1 MSNKNLRS
9 NFLVQGSILA
19 LAGILVRV
27 IGMLYRIPVVN
38 IIGSDGNGIY
48 SAAYN
53 VYNIVLVLSS
63 YGLPMAVS
71 KLISARLADGE
82 YRNSAKIFV
91 CSLDVAAV
99 TGGVAC
105 FLLYFGSGWIE
116 RTFYPG
122 LPGMAVPLRVLA
134 PTVLIVAVLGVFRG
148 FYQGHGQME
157 PTAISQLLE
166 QIVNAVVSVTAG
178 YLLMRAYA
186 GQELQAA
193 HGAAGSTLG
202 TCLGALSALIFFL
215 GLTLVKRAVIRENI
229 NSDTGAAELIGTKFT
244 VRLILITVIPIIL
257 GQTFTNINSVVDDI
271 LFNSTAVRTMSA
283 TEVATQLGTYS
294 TCFILLLSIPQGIAS
309 SMSASMLP
317 SVVKSYTEK
326 SSRGVRQKLSQ
337 TIRITMIIAMPCFI
351 GLIVLGEPLI
361 RILFARYDSQ
371 MGEHMLWLGAISV
384 IFTTLQTISTSA
396 LQGIDHL
403 MTPVIHS
410 FISMLIHIALI
421 LVLLFGF
428 HMGIYS
434 LVLGYVQFPLVVFLL
449 NMKSLRGLV
458 HYRMP
463 IRRLFVRPLLCS
475 LIMGVLSRLVYA
487 GMHAVTGR
495 ALISFIPAFVVAV
508 VVYFGT
514 YILFKKYRI

>member
-19 LAGILVRV
+19 LAGVLVRV

-71 KLISARLADGE
+71 KLISGRLADGE
-82 YRNSAKIFV
+82 YRNSAKIFR
-91 CSLDVAAV
+91 CSLGVAAI

-105 FLLYFGSGWIE
+105 FLLYFGAGWIE

-122 LPGMAVPLRVLA
+122 LPGMAIPLRVLA
-134 PTVLIVAVLGVFRG
+134 PTVLIVAILGVFRG

-157 PTAISQLLE
+157 PTALSQLLE
-166 QIVNAVVSVTAG
+166 QIVNAIVSVTAG
-178 YLLMRAYA
+178 YLLMRAYE
-186 GQELQAA
+186 GQEYQAA

-215 GLTLVKRAVIRENI
+215 GLTFVKRAVLQKSVR
-229 NSDTGAAELIGTKFT
+229 SDPSTDIIGTKFT
-244 VRLILITVIPIIL
+244 IKLILITVIPIIL
-257 GQTFTNINSVVDDI
+257 GQTFTNINSVLDDI

-283 TEVATQLGTYS
+283 TTVATQLGTYS

-317 SVVKSYTEK
+317 SVVQSYTEK
-326 SSRGVRQKLSQ
+326 SKRGVRHKISK
-337 TIRITMIIAMPCFI
+337 TIRITMIIAMPCFV
-351 GLIVLGEPLI
+351 GLVVLGGPLI
-361 RILFARYDSQ
+361 QILFSSYDSQ
-371 MGEHMLWLGAISV
+371 MGAHMLWLGAISV
-384 IFTTLQTISTSA
+384 IFTTLQTITTSS

-410 FISMLIHIALI
+410 FISMLIHIVLI

-428 HMGIYS
+428 NLGIYS
-434 LVLGYVQFPLVVFLL
+434 LVIGYIQFPLVVFIL
-449 NMKSLRGLV
+449 NLRSLHSLV

-463 IRRLFVRPLLCS
+463 FRRLFVRPLICS
-475 LIMGVLSRLVYA
+475 IVMGIVCWLVYA
-487 GMHAVTGR
+487 GLHAATGSVI
-495 ALISFIPAFVVAV
+495 ISFIPAFVVAV
-508 VVYFGT
+508 VVYFGI
-514 YILFKKYRI
+514 YILMKKYRI

>member
-1 MSNKNLRS
+1 MSNRSLRS

-71 KLISARLADGE
+71 KLISARLAEGE
-82 YRNSAKIFV
+82 YRNSAQIFRSALILSV
-91 CSLDVAAV
+91 I
-99 TGGVAC
+99 TGGCAC
-105 FLLYFGSGWIE
+105 ALLYFGAGWIE
-116 RTFYPG
+116 RTLYPG
-122 LPGMAVPLRVLA
+122 LPGMAIPLRVLA

-157 PTAISQLLE
+157 PTAVSQLIE
-166 QIVNAVVSVTAG
+166 QIVNAVVSVAAG
-178 YLLMRAYA
+178 YLLMRAYT
-186 GQELQAA
+186 GQEYQAA

-215 GLTLVKRAVIRENI
+215 GLTLVKRSVFREKVE
-229 NSDTGAAELIGTKFT
+229 SDENGTTIETGYTLK
-244 VRLILITVIPIIL
+244 LILVTVIPIIL
-257 GQTFTNINSVVDDI
+257 GQTFTNINSVLDDI
-271 LFNSTAVRTMSA
+271 LFNSTAVQTMSA
-283 TEVATQLGTYS
+283 TQVATELGTYS

-317 SVVKSYTEK
+317 SVVQSYTAHSK
-326 SSRGVRQKLSQ
+326 KGVRQKLSQ

-351 GLIVLGEPLI
+351 GMVVLGEPLI

-371 MGEHMLWLGAISV
+371 MGEHMLWIGAISV
-384 IFTTLQTISTSA
+384 IFTTLQTITTSA
-396 LQGIDHL
+396 LQGIDRL
-403 MTPVIHS
+403 MKPVIHS
-410 FISMLIHIALI
+410 FISMLIHIVLVLI
-421 LVLLFGF
+421 LLLGF

-434 LVLGYVQFPLVVFLL
+434 LVVGYVQFPLVVFLL
-449 NMKSLRGLV
+449 NMKSLRGLI
-458 HYRMP
+458 HYRLH
-463 IRRLFVRPLLCS
+463 ISRLFLRPLLSS
-475 LIMGVLSRLVYA
+475 LIMGVACRLVYA
-487 GMHAVTGR
+487 GLYHATDSVI
-495 ALISFIPAFVVAV
+495 ISFLPAFLVAV
-508 VVYFGT
+508 VVYFGA
-514 YILFKKYRI
+514 YIFLKEHRI